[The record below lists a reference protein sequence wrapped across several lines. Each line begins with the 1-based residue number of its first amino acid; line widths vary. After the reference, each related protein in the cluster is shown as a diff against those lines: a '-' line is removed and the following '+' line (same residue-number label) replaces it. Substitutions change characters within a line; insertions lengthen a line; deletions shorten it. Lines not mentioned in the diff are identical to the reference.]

1 MDGIISLDWLGINV
15 KNKGQNFHFNTKYRF
30 ENLGIS
36 TRHFTQVENVYNGAE
51 LICSITHTPHKNSV
65 IPPETI
71 QVKFDNAF
79 LYELNLKQRVE
90 TFLTENNL
98 IFSSLSRLD
107 VCWDFNKFSN
117 GWTGEKFVNNY
128 SREIIERKA
137 HGHYTI
143 SGRKSKTGRKENYLA
158 FGSRTSDTRMYMYDK
173 TLELSEKK
181 SKPYIKKL
189 WEKNGLN
196 IESVWRVE
204 FSMTGFNKGFA
215 NKDTG
220 ETLFCLNN
228 LDCLLPKNVHRL
240 FKFLYFK
247 YMYFYKTNNQKSNVT
262 RNNRIKLI
270 AEFETGERLDW
281 YELREKESSSR
292 TEKIILKRINAH
304 FNEVRILK
312 NPLPEIEAY
321 KLMIKSYLDNHVNL
335 FDLEAWAQRKLPDYN
350 QFDIKDPEQ
359 AQKIYKF
366 IHSKIQNNGTD

>member
-1 MDGIISLDWLGINV
+1 MKGIISIDWLGINV
-15 KNKGQNFHFNTKYRF
+15 KNKHSIFNFSPKYRF

-36 TRHFTQVENVYNGAE
+36 TRHFTQVENVFLGKE

-65 IPPETI
+65 IPLETI
-71 QVKFDNAF
+71 QVKFDNSF

-90 TFLTENNL
+90 LFLSENNL
-98 IFSSLSRLD
+98 VFTSLSRFD
-107 VCWDFNKFSN
+107 ICYDFNKFSN

-128 SREIIERKA
+128 SKEIIERKA

-143 SGRKSKTGRKENYLA
+143 SGRKSKDGRKENYLA

-189 WEKNGLN
+189 WLKNGLDT
-196 IESVWRVE
+196 ESVWRVE
-204 FSMTGFNKGFA
+204 FSMTNFNKGFA

-220 ETLFCLNN
+220 ETLFCMNN
-228 LDCLLPKNVHRL
+228 LDCLLQKNVHRI

-247 YMYFYKTNNQKSNVT
+247 YMFFYKTAAAKSNVS

-281 YELREKESSSR
+281 FELREKESSSR
-292 TEKIILKRINAH
+292 TEKIILKRINEH
-304 FNEVRILK
+304 FNEVRKLK

-321 KLMIKSYLDNHVNL
+321 KFFIKSYLDNHVNV
-335 FDLEAWAQRKLPDYN
+335 FDLQMWAQRKLPDYN
-350 QFDIKDPEQ
+350 EHDTADPASAE
-359 AQKIYKF
+359 KIYKF
-366 IHSKIQNNGTD
+366 IHNKIKDNGTD